1 MGEQYV
7 GIDLHRRRSVIVRL
21 TPEGEVLETI
31 RIDNDPVALSLALA
45 KAGPDPEVVL
55 EATYGWYWAADL
67 LQACG
72 ANVHL
77 AHPLGVKMFGYQR
90 VKTDARDSR
99 NLAELLRMGRLPEAW
114 LAPPQVRELREL
126 VRYRAK
132 LIALRSG
139 LKAQVHAVLAKQGV
153 QVPMSDLFGVGGTRL
168 LDQLNRTG
176 SVGGSIAWKGRW
188 SNGRDQQLQQ
198 RRAPRPAAL
207 STRAAGASGAHG
219 AAGH

>member
-21 TPEGEVLETI
+21 TPTGELLEVV
-31 RIDNDPVALSLALA
+31 RVDNDPVALSLELA
-45 KAGPDPEVVL
+45 KAGPNPEVVL

-72 ANVHL
+72 ARVHL

-126 VRYRAK
+126 VRYEPSWWRCA
-132 LIALRSG
+132 AASRPRSTPSSPR
-139 LKAQVHAVLAKQGV
+139 KAC
-153 QVPMSDLFGVGGTRL
+153 RC
-168 LDQLNRTG
+168 R
-176 SVGGSIAWKGRW
+176 
-188 SNGRDQQLQQ
+188 
-198 RRAPRPAAL
+198 
-207 STRAAGASGAHG
+207 
-219 AAGH
+219 